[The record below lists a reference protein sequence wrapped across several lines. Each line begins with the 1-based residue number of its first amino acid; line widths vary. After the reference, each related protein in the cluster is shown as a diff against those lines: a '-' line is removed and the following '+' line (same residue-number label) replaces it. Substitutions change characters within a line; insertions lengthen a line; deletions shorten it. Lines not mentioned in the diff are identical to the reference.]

1 VVQVRYLI
9 PDFNHIF
16 GKVNDNEMKRD
27 DDDDDD
33 AQDHGKIWYLYSRR
47 MQAEFV
53 GEKFLPTYM
62 LVSNTWIM
70 PLYYYL
76 FA

>member
-1 VVQVRYLI
+1 VVQVCYLI

-33 AQDHGKIWYLYSRR
+33 DDAQDHGKIWYFYSRR

-53 GEKFLPTYM
+53 FVGQNFCQHICL
-62 LVSNTWIM
+62 
-70 PLYYYL
+70 
-76 FA
+76 